1 MVKRSVYVKQYMW
14 TQSVSIEQTR
24 HKANEYE
31 NDLLIWAIHLGFL
44 MAFIDGKGIKNDN
57 DIPSKTS

>member
-1 MVKRSVYVKQYMW
+1 MW
-14 TQSVSIEQTR
+14 TQSVSIEQTQ